1 MTTSVDKSVVYDSF
15 GAPRVTLARE
25 KGVFTAVI
33 EVDGLAPYRTE
44 SAEERKVGI
53 TSLVPPTVKT
63 KNLRELISSGS
74 LAVQASMFATPGD
87 TIGPGDLAM
96 AHYRVARAIRAA
108 LRLID
113 EDM

>member
-1 MTTSVDKSVVYDSF
+1 VTLPDKSAVYDSY
-15 GAPRVTLARE
+15 GAPRVTLSR
-25 KGVFTAVI
+25 KDGVFTAVI

-53 TSLVPPTVKT
+53 TSLTPPTVQT

-87 TIGPGDLAM
+87 TSGPGDLAM
-96 AHYRVARAIRAA
+96 VHYRTARAIRAA
-108 LRLID
+108 LRMID
-113 EDM
+113 EDI

>member
-1 MTTSVDKSVVYDSF
+1 VTTSENKSVVYDSF
-15 GAPRVTLARE
+15 GAPRVTLTRE
-25 KGVFTAVI
+25 DGVFTAVI

-74 LAVQASMFATPGD
+74 LAVQSAAFATPDNGL
-87 TIGPGDLAM
+87 GPQDLAM
-96 AHYRVARAIRAA
+96 MHFRTTRAIRAA
-108 LRLID
+108 LRMID
-113 EDM
+113 EDI

>member
-1 MTTSVDKSVVYDSF
+1 MTTSPDKSVVYDSF
-15 GAPRVTLARE
+15 GAPRVTLSRV

-33 EVDGLAPYRTE
+33 EVDGLAPYRSE

-53 TSLVPPTVKT
+53 TSLVPPTVQT
-63 KNLRELISSGS
+63 TNLLELVSSGS

-87 TIGPGDLAM
+87 ATGPGELAM
-96 AHYRVARAIRAA
+96 VHYRTARAIRAA

-113 EDM
+113 EDI